1 MRHFQ
6 SLSYQPASIRQQI
19 DFQET
24 WTAGKKT
31 GAKGKLV
38 TESEHNTDSFF
49 FVLRKSSAN
58 SGEVPGYNAIHVTK
72 IKNKLGC
79 VIKKF

>member
-31 GAKGKLV
+31 GARGKLV
-38 TESEHNTDSFF
+38 TEIGYNTDSFF
-49 FVLRKSSAN
+49 VLRKAQPIL
-58 SGEVPGYNAIHVTK
+58 V
-72 IKNKLGC
+72 
-79 VIKKF
+79 KFLDIMPST

>member
-38 TESEHNTDSFF
+38 TEIEHNTDSFF
-49 FVLRKSSAN
+49 LF
-58 SGEVPGYNAIHVTK
+58 SG
-72 IKNKLGC
+72 KLGQ
-79 VIKKF
+79 FW